1 MGAVPTSPT
10 PARGPGIIVSRG
22 AAAVCTP
29 AHWPSWVLGPWK
41 LPKLSFGPV
50 HQCSAATR
58 PQQLLSGLGVAVPG
72 APGHLWSWGIQGLSP
87 DELCVQPALLQEL
100 FMGPHLERGRRGR

>member
-10 PARGPGIIVSRG
+10 PARGPGIIVSRE

-41 LPKLSFGPV
+41 VPELSLGPA

-58 PQQLLSGLGVAVPG
+58 PQTAALRTSGGG
-72 APGHLWSWGIQGLSP
+72 SWGPWASL
-87 DELCVQPALLQEL
+87 ELGHP
-100 FMGPHLERGRRGR
+100 GPVSG